1 LYHIDMGR
9 DRIFSFFML
18 KTFPHPITTQSPKGG
33 EIFPVVQ
40 KKACT
45 SIRMPGF

>member
-18 KTFPHPITTQSPKGG
+18 KTFPHPITTQSREERDWAVEFK
-33 EIFPVVQ
+33 I
-40 KKACT
+40 
-45 SIRMPGF
+45 SIIETLVII

>member
-18 KTFPHPITTQSPKGG
+18 KTFPHPITTQSQWGEGKGEG
-33 EIFPVVQ
+33 DPERRISV
-40 KKACT
+40 
-45 SIRMPGF
+45 S